1 MIFAKA
7 DLDSL
12 IQTAD
17 MFRVDASGS
26 FFSDGEIITELNIY
40 PDFIGDP
47 ATVFNVYAE
56 DCPEEWKLDWA
67 YEIDGDYTVRVEIK
81 TATETKFT
89 DYPITAISE
98 ADDMLFSTDS
108 MIYSYESEL
117 RRYLPEGRNSWK
129 YLHRKAQ
136 TEILDYLY
144 RNGILNPDGTK
155 IEKTQLIGD
164 KLDLWSTFET
174 MLLIYQD
181 LKVSNAELFNE
192 KLADYSEK
200 RTDARQ
206 RYIIAYDSDKDGD
219 VDGDDSPSTTRITY
233 FSR

>member
-1 MIFAKA
+1 MIFPKA

-12 IQTAD
+12 IQMAD
-17 MFRVDASGS
+17 MFRIDASGS
-26 FFSDGEIITELNIY
+26 FFSDGEVITELNIY
-40 PDFIGDP
+40 PDFIDAP
-47 ATVFNVYAE
+47 STVFNVYVE
-56 DCPEEWKLDWA
+56 GCPEDWRLDWG
-67 YEIDGDYTVRVEIK
+67 YETAGDHTVRVEIK
-81 TATETKFT
+81 TATDTKLV
-89 DYPITAISE
+89 DYIVSAISE

-108 MIYSYESEL
+108 MIYAYESEL
-117 RRYLPEGRNSWK
+117 KRFLPEGRNSWK

-136 TEILDYLY
+136 TEILDYMY

-200 RTDARQ
+200 RAEARK
-206 RYIIAYDSDKDGD
+206 RYILSYDSNKDGNITEAD
-219 VDGDDSPSTTRITY
+219 VPRSTRVTF